1 MKKLITVLSSI
12 ILFFGLIFLVLA
24 FTTKKI
30 IVSTLTDSMVTKEVS
45 NQVTNVIYEYA
56 PDAITDEVLTRIEEE
71 IATNPEV
78 QSIVNKYFDGI
89 VESIVNNTDVE
100 VPDTKEELEK
110 LINDNVDLLN
120 EMNVTLTE
128 EQKNEIVNELE
139 DSKVIETVYKTVSYS
154 VKKGLTE
161 EQKTA
166 IGIYSFIT
174 SNTFKYI
181 ICGVI
186 LALLLVVCLVKKSIY
201 KWMINVSPSLIIIGL
216 GILFV
221 LPMLID
227 KIGGMLTN
235 KLIGKTA
242 DININVLTNWGIAY
256 LVLGV
261 ILTVGYIIIKNVKKE
276 D

>member
-1 MKKLITVLSSI
+1 MKKFITVLSSI

>member
-1 MKKLITVLSSI
+1 MKKFITVLSSI

-45 NQVTNVIYEYA
+45 NQVINVIYEYA

-201 KWMINVSPSLIIIGL
+201 KWMINVSPSLIIICL

-261 ILTVGYIIIKNVKKE
+261 ILTVGYIIIKNIKKE